1 MNDLRSDILRGTTEC
16 SGRTTGSNPNLTET
30 EVSNLDVPL
39 DVEHHVVQ
47 LEVPVD
53 HSVLVKVHDGD
64 ADLGSVE
71 SEDKRRR

>member
-1 MNDLRSDILRGTTEC
+1 MDDLRSDVLRCATEC
-16 SGRTTGSNPNLTET
+16 PGRASGGNPHLTQT
-30 EVSNLDVPL
+30 EVGNLDVTL

-53 HSVLVKVHDGD
+53 DPVLVEEHDGD

-71 SEDKRRR
+71 SEDKRE